1 MMGDFERDRKSII
14 FRAIFRISG
23 TIIRPDGLRC
33 AYSLVL
39 NEFRRLTAPLGRKY
53 IASVVNGGKVLNK
66 WVAGLIFLGVLPTA
80 LKIPRYSTLPLD
92 LVGIIVNK
100 VAPSNSVCLIRRTY
114 PSKTDDA
121 FQPGQKAFDFAE
133 IREIHPDGVIIQNLV
148 TNNLEYLTFQKNK
161 PLAKHPP
168 PPPTPRVMTKSS
180 DTVNIDLP
188 KNTINHYLENLPD
201 LLASAVAA
209 PRYREDKNGQKII
222 DGFEISRI
230 KEGSVVERLDLKNG
244 DVILAVN
251 GEPLDSLAT
260 VMRLLGGIKNM
271 SEAKLAVLRDGRK
284 LNFVFNK
291 K

>member
-1 MMGDFERDRKSII
+1 MI
-14 FRAIFRISG
+14 FLS
-23 TIIRPDGLRC
+23 
-33 AYSLVL
+33 VL
-39 NEFRRLTAPLGRKY
+39 LTAP
-53 IASVVNGGKVLNK
+53 
-66 WVAGLIFLGVLPTA
+66 
-80 LKIPRYSTLPLD
+80 KIPRYSALPLD

-100 VAPSNSVCLIRRTY
+100 VAPLNSVCLIRCTY
-114 PSKTDDA
+114 PLKKDDV

-133 IREIHPDGVIIQNLV
+133 IREIRPDGVIIQNLV

-188 KNTINHYLENLPD
+188 KDTINHYLENLPD
-201 LLASAVAA
+201 LLDSAFAV
-209 PRYREDKNGQKII
+209 PRYREDKNGQKTI

-230 KEGSVVERLDLKNG
+230 KEGSIVERLDLKNG

-260 VMRLLGGIKNM
+260 VMQLLGRIPNM
-271 SEAKLAVLRDGRK
+271 SEAKLTVLRGGRK
-284 LNFVFNK
+284 VNFVFNRK
-291 K
+291 